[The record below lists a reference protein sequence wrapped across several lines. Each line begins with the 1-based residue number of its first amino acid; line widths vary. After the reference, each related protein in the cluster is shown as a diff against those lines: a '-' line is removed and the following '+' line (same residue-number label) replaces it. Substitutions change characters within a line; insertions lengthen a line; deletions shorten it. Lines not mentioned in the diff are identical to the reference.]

1 MSKLSNFALF
11 VWYLINYT
19 SGNGKHYANVFD
31 AIATSQGLVRLDMF
45 GLCRKP
51 KQFDRVIDRNPYIID
66 ALEKL
71 GFKEITL
78 ESQFVE
84 NRITNSFYKPM
95 SSKNY

>member
-1 MSKLSNFALF
+1 
-11 VWYLINYT
+11 
-19 SGNGKHYANVFD
+19 
-31 AIATSQGLVRLDMF
+31 MF

-95 SSKNY
+95 SPKNYARILTDEQHYNFIRVLACALDEQRRGEYGD